1 MEVLVFAHLSRPAR
15 AAVVTVTALAA
26 ALFLAAP
33 AAAAPEQGSHHPR
46 SPACRN
52 GYVGL
57 TFDDGPSTTAPE
69 LLQALQ
75 DNHLRATMFNQGNNA
90 LAHPE
95 LVRAE
100 VRDRMWV
107 GNHTFTHP
115 HLPQLDQATAFQEIA
130 STQWVL
136 GDILHRQPTLFRPPF
151 GETNEQVR
159 ADEARIGVLEVLWTV
174 DSRDWAGA
182 TPDEIVAAAA
192 TLQPGG
198 IILMHDWP
206 PATIQA
212 IPGIA
217 KVLRDRG
224 LCSGRI
230 AYTPEDVVGAGSTFH
245 AIAVRP

>member
-1 MEVLVFAHLSRPAR
+1 MSRLRRTSLLAV
-15 AAVVTVTALAA
+15 AAGAVVA
-26 ALFLAAP
+26 ALGLAAP
-33 AAAAPEQGSHHPR
+33 ANATADHHR
-46 SPACRN
+46 QSDRQHACRN

-57 TFDDGPSTTAPE
+57 TFDDGPSTTTSQ
-69 LLQALQ
+69 LLAALRASG
-75 DNHLRATMFNQGNNA
+75 LRATMFNQGNNA
-90 LAHPE
+90 LANPD
-95 LVRAE
+95 LVRDQLRAG
-100 VRDRMWV
+100 MWV

-115 HLPQLDQATAFQEIA
+115 HLKAMGEPQAFQEIA

-136 GDILHRQPTLFRPPF
+136 TDTTHRVPTLFRPPF

-159 ADEARIGVLEVLWTV
+159 ADAARLHLLEVLWTV

-182 TPDEIVAAAA
+182 SAAEIVAAAG

-217 KVLRDRG
+217 RVLAANG

-230 AYTPEDVVGAGSTFH
+230 AYTPKDISGVGTTFH
-245 AIAVRP
+245 AIAVRPNGSER